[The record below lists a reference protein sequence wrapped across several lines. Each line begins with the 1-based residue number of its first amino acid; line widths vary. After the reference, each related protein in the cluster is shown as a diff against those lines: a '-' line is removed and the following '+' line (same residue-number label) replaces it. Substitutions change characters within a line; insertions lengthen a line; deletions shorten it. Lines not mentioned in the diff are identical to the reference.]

1 MPSERQ
7 SLRAHPERIHAAAI
21 LEGSPCWQVPYDAH
35 TWNSGP
41 FSVTRMT
48 SVSASPAASG
58 PR

>member
-7 SLRAHPERIHAAAI
+7 SIVLTESGSMHPPSSRGPE
-21 LEGSPCWQVPYDAH
+21 WQVPYDAQ

-41 FSVTRMT
+41 FSVTRVT

-58 PR
+58 RR